1 MNQSEDQQRL
11 FTYLKS
17 QLPLH
22 LSLADELCQLLG
34 ISADSAYR
42 RIRGEKPV
50 TLDELKKIC
59 GHYQISLDHVLQLR
73 SDTVVF
79 RASDL
84 HKENIPF
91 SEILNNLLTQVGWFN
106 SFTEKNILYLCK
118 DIPIWHFFHF
128 PELAAFKTFFWAK
141 TIHNDP
147 AFANRKFS
155 LKEFDCGAYYAT
167 GQKLIRQYNE
177 IPSVEIWNLESI
189 NSTVS
194 QLGFYKEA
202 GVFSDKKETGL
213 VLDAFIQTL
222 DHLQQQAES
231 GQKFMSGDTDLLHR
245 APVQLYINEVVI
257 GSNTILATLDGQAV
271 SFIPYN
277 VFSFLSTRDQLFGE
291 SIAKSIGII
300 QSRSTLISK
309 TGEKERNKFF
319 HTIKDRINALRG

>member
-1 MNQSEDQQRL
+1 MQTSEDQQRL
-11 FTYLKS
+11 FGYLKNH
-17 QLPLH
+17 LPAH
-22 LSLADELCQLLG
+22 LSLADELCQLLN

-50 TLDELKKIC
+50 TLFELKKIC
-59 GHYQISLDHVLQLR
+59 DHFQVSLDQVLQLE

-84 HKENIPF
+84 HKNSFPFKEIIENLY
-91 SEILNNLLTQVGWFN
+91 EQVRWFN
-106 SFTEKNILYLCK
+106 SFKEKHILYLCK
-118 DIPIWHFFHF
+118 DMPIWHFFHF

-147 AFANRKFS
+147 AFSSRNFS
-155 LKEFDCGAYYAT
+155 LKEFDAAAYFQT
-167 GQKLIRQYNE
+167 GQQLIREYNE
-177 IPSVEIWNLESI
+177 VSSVEIWNQESI

-202 GVFSDKKETGL
+202 GIFSDKKEMGL
-213 VLDAFIQTL
+213 VIDSFIQTL
-222 DHLQQQAES
+222 EHLQLQAEK
-231 GQKFMSGDTDLLHR
+231 GQKFMHGDNDLLYK
-245 APVQLYINEVVI
+245 APVQFYINEVVI
-257 GSNTILATLDGQAV
+257 GSNTILTRLDGQTV

-277 VFSFLSTRDQLFGE
+277 VFSFLSTRDQLFGD
-291 SIAKSIGII
+291 SIEKSIGII

-319 HTIKDRINALRG
+319 HTMKDRVHALRG